1 MPIIPMSSDFEVR
14 DILAAA
20 SNPFC
25 VNKSAHSLNF
35 VVHQEKMWYTRM
47 SSALWR
53 MYADHLFYRWEKN
66 VVWEMVEPYRRPK
79 SFTPVLS
86 IYVAAFYT
94 GVIGAAVTEQLYKEK
109 YWEDHPGEAPP
120 LMKPKF
126 YYGPWNVRKDRRPNE

>member
-1 MPIIPMSSDFEVR
+1 MIGSSNMFLLVG
-14 DILAAA
+14 
-20 SNPFC
+20 
-25 VNKSAHSLNF
+25 
-35 VVHQEKMWYTRM
+35 M

-94 GVIGAAVTEQLYKEK
+94 GVIGAAVTEQLYKVTLPSFLLSSVCA
-109 YWEDHPGEAPP
+109 YACQT
-120 LMKPKF
+120 LF
-126 YYGPWNVRKDRRPNE
+126 LC

>member
-1 MPIIPMSSDFEVR
+1 MF
-14 DILAAA
+14 L
-20 SNPFC
+20 
-25 VNKSAHSLNF
+25 
-35 VVHQEKMWYTRM
+35 VVGM

-94 GVIGAAVTEQLYKEK
+94 GVIGAAVTEQLYKV
-109 YWEDHPGEAPP
+109 P
-120 LMKPKF
+120 LPSVLLSSVCAHACQTLF
-126 YYGPWNVRKDRRPNE
+126 LC